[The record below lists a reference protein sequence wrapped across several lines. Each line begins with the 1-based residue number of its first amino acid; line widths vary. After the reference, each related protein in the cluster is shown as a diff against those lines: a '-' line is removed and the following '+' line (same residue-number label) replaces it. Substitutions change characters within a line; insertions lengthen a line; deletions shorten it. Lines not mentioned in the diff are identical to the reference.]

1 MISKGAEKIFLVKI
15 KKKNV
20 VANYKDTV
28 NIRTFE
34 GNGSIQNPHANQIN
48 KLWLFINRDKL
59 AKKESVTK
67 NSRNF

>member
-28 NIRTFE
+28 NIRTFK